1 MERKTKKPKNYAE
14 GKCYDE
20 LEKEGWR
27 LTKKGQP
34 DFFCEKDEEI
44 CVVEVKQHS
53 FHLLKRDKHVIITAL
68 MECSI
73 RCYKHSLDSGLVQWS
88 ELVEKETAEWKV

>member
-1 MERKTKKPKNYAE
+1 MERKTKRPKNYTE

-27 LTKKGQP
+27 LTKRGWP
-34 DFFCEKDEEI
+34 DFFCEKEWEI

-53 FHLLKRDKHVIITAL
+53 SHLLKKDQNVIMTAL
-68 MECSI
+68 HLI
-73 RCYKHSLDSGLVQWS
+73 PFLVMIS
-88 ELVEKETAEWKV
+88 NNHL

>member
-27 LTKKGQP
+27 LTKKG
-34 DFFCEKDEEI
+34 
-44 CVVEVKQHS
+44 
-53 FHLLKRDKHVIITAL
+53 
-68 MECSI
+68 
-73 RCYKHSLDSGLVQWS
+73 
-88 ELVEKETAEWKV
+88 